1 METEFF
7 SSNIKK
13 FLHFPKGK
21 LFLYFLIFSQK
32 KAFLL
37 FSQMKSCTFQPQPA
51 LERFLHFLYFQKL
64 NPAFF
69 SSTPKN
75 ENISPEKISYASG
88 NENPENVFIFQETET
103 LKTSYISESNFQSW
117 KSKRFLIFRQ
127 MELSCHKL
135 RKLFIF
141 QEGTFK
147 SQKQTK
153 NLLRRNFQSPVTF
166 L

>member
-51 LERFLHFLYFQKL
+51 LERFLYFLYFQKL
-64 NPAFF
+64 NPTFF

-88 NENPENVFIFQETET
+88 NENPENVFIF
-103 LKTSYISESNFQSW
+103 
-117 KSKRFLIFRQ
+117 
-127 MELSCHKL
+127 
-135 RKLFIF
+135 
-141 QEGTFK
+141 
-147 SQKQTK
+147 
-153 NLLRRNFQSPVTF
+153 
-166 L
+166 